1 MDSAATTND
10 EQVSADKDKIITR
23 EELNLPAEMEK
34 VKELAKNNPVPAA
47 SECLPQPRENTRFS
61 SQARLGRNSLKLAK
75 MSTSE
80 TINSGKEKLD
90 NWLHEKNYFAD
101 ALDKV
106 EKKTGVK
113 RIYIF
118 LGLIGI
124 FALYLVFGYGADLIV
139 TILGFAYPAYQSVKA
154 VESVT
159 KEDDTQWLI
168 YWVVFGVFNIV
179 EFVSDILLSWFP
191 LYFLVKLILLC
202 WCMAPCLGMELTRS
216 TTE

>member
-1 MDSAATTND
+1 
-10 EQVSADKDKIITR
+10 
-23 EELNLPAEMEK
+23 
-34 VKELAKNNPVPAA
+34 
-47 SECLPQPRENTRFS
+47 
-61 SQARLGRNSLKLAK
+61 

-80 TINSGKEKLD
+80 TINTGKEKLE
-90 NWLHEKNYFAD
+90 NWLQEKNYFTD

-113 RIYIF
+113 RIYLF
-118 LGLIGI
+118 LGLVAV

-154 VESVT
+154 VESET

-179 EFVSDILLSWFP
+179 EFLSDILLSWFP
-191 LYFLVKLILLC
+191 LYFLVKLIFLC
-202 WCMAPCLGMELTRS
+202 WCMAPVSWNGANTLYHRVIKPFVLKHQTQIDKALDKVGQKVDEVAKEAKDAA
-216 TTE
+216 TEAAIRAATEDKKDS